1 MRIIVLFL
9 IVAILSGLFIISNN
23 NLYIYEQEGRDIF
36 VELYFDWINQL
47 SFNPEFLTGDVV
59 NLNWSPE

>member
-59 NLNWSPE
+59 KLNWFPE